1 MIPPPICVIGN
12 LNIDF
17 VIRNVP
23 KIPEWGQEVMGLGS
37 DQFSS
42 GQAGYLSMA
51 LARLGI
57 PTSLIGNVGDDFH
70 GRQILAELEA
80 YGVSVE
86 GVSCMGGA
94 KTGIS
99 VAIVRADGERA
110 FITDLGCLR
119 VFSQKMVDA
128 HWNLVEN
135 ASIVCLVGLF
145 CTPGLS
151 FTAASQILRRAK
163 TAGKITMLDT
173 GWDPLNWSSET
184 LAGLYSV
191 LSEVTV
197 FMPNQDEAR
206 AITGKESLVE
216 MARALHL
223 AGVEKV
229 VIKCG
234 NSGSYASNGF
244 ASCVVAPRVV
254 KVYDA
259 VGAGD
264 IFNSGFLFGFLKDWS
279 LEACLAFGNTVASL
293 YISRTTNRFPHLLEA
308 AQIGRHYP
316 ILSALDDINRLVE
329 NNHA

>member
-151 FTAASQILRRAK
+151 FTACVPNFEACENSRKNYHVRYGVGPFELVKR
-163 TAGKITMLDT
+163 
-173 GWDPLNWSSET
+173 DPC
-184 LAGLYSV
+184 GFV
-191 LSEVTV
+191 LSAFRGDSIYAEPRRGPCNYWERISCRNGSCSA
-197 FMPNQDEAR
+197 FSR
-206 AITGKESLVE
+206 SGK
-216 MARALHL
+216 
-223 AGVEKV
+223 
-229 VIKCG
+229 
-234 NSGSYASNGF
+234 
-244 ASCVVAPRVV
+244 SCN
-254 KVYDA
+254 KMW
-259 VGAGD
+259 
-264 IFNSGFLFGFLKDWS
+264 K
-279 LEACLAFGNTVASL
+279 
-293 YISRTTNRFPHLLEA
+293 
-308 AQIGRHYP
+308 
-316 ILSALDDINRLVE
+316 
-329 NNHA
+329 

>member
-1 MIPPPICVIGN
+1 
-12 LNIDF
+12 
-17 VIRNVP
+17 
-23 KIPEWGQEVMGLGS
+23 
-37 DQFSS
+37 
-42 GQAGYLSMA
+42 
-51 LARLGI
+51 
-57 PTSLIGNVGDDFH
+57 
-70 GRQILAELEA
+70 
-80 YGVSVE
+80 
-86 GVSCMGGA
+86 
-94 KTGIS
+94 
-99 VAIVRADGERA
+99 
-110 FITDLGCLR
+110 
-119 VFSQKMVDA
+119 
-128 HWNLVEN
+128 
-135 ASIVCLVGLF
+135 
-145 CTPGLS
+145 
-151 FTAASQILRRAK
+151 
-163 TAGKITMLDT
+163 
-173 GWDPLNWSSET
+173 
-184 LAGLYSV
+184 
-191 LSEVTV
+191 
-197 FMPNQDEAR
+197 
-206 AITGKESLVE
+206 